1 MRMRR
6 SRTGI
11 AVCALAGVAGAGVWA
26 AGAAGGATHESAVA
40 PKKAVP
46 DRLVRFGGCADLQ
59 RYASRRSLALADR
72 WGIGPYPVRW
82 VAGGPMYREVMPV
95 APTPARGAPVPTA
108 APAMDARAGGQSGTG
123 GPDHSG
129 TNVQEAGVDEPDLAL
144 ADGSSIITVAGDQL
158 RAFSAGDTPK
168 QIGSL
173 TLKGVPSDAQ
183 LLRVGD
189 RVLVMSSSWG
199 TGGFAPAADMAM
211 TRAYM
216 PGQERT
222 VVRLVDVS
230 DPTAPRLLQS
240 LTVDGSLVGA
250 RRPDGGAV
258 RLVVRST
265 PDPIPM
271 YGPGGPAE
279 LTQKQATER
288 NRRAIRRAPVRTWL
302 PSMTIRTGSKSVRRT
317 AVGCRDMARST
328 QFAGLGTLTV
338 LTIDPAKGLDPVDRD
353 AVMTDAQLIY
363 GSARSLYVTTP
374 RYVNPS
380 QTDPSKVPDGLRT
393 QIHRFDI
400 SAPDA
405 TGYASSGDVPGFV
418 LNQFSLSEQDGVL
431 RVAST
436 SEPSWVGDQQ
446 TPTESYVTTLREDGR
461 KLVIA
466 GRLGGLGRTERIYGV
481 RFVGDM
487 GYVVTFR
494 QMDPLYVVDLSDPAH
509 PVQRGEL
516 KIPGYSA
523 YLHPVGPGLLL
534 GVGQDADDQ
543 GRAKGTQ
550 VSLFDVSNPANPRR
564 VQNVVIPEGWSEVES
579 DHHAFLY
586 WAPTGLAVVPVSTFD
601 GTQARSAAVGL
612 LVKRDGI
619 TRVRALQQPEVD
631 GQAPAVRRTLV
642 VGDRLFTV
650 SDRGV
655 QAARLDNLSPLGFTA
670 YP

>member
-11 AVCALAGVAGAGVWA
+11 ALCALAGVTGAGVWA
-26 AGAAGGATHESAVA
+26 AATAGGASHEAAAA
-40 PKKAVP
+40 PRKATP
-46 DRLVRFGGCADLQ
+46 DRLVRFGGCVDLQ

-82 VAGGPMYREVMPV
+82 VGGGPMFREVMPMG
-95 APTPARGAPVPTA
+95 PTPTGAMPAPTA
-108 APAMDARAGGQSGTG
+108 APAPDVSARTPGTG
-123 GPDHSG
+123 GADHSG

-144 ADGSSIITVAGDQL
+144 ADAKHIITVAGGAL
-158 RAFSAGDTPK
+158 RVFDTGDTPR
-168 QIGSL
+168 QVGSL
-173 TLKGVPSDAQ
+173 ALTGLSSDAQ
-183 LLRVGD
+183 MLRVGD
-189 RVLVMSSSWG
+189 RVMIMSSGWG
-199 TGGFAPAADMAM
+199 GGVATPAADVVSP
-211 TRAYM
+211 RVAYM
-216 PGQERT
+216 PGQETT

-230 DPTAPRLLQS
+230 DPAAPRLVQTLS
-240 LTVDGSLVGA
+240 VDGALVGA
-250 RRPDGGAV
+250 RRPGAGAV
-258 RLVVRST
+258 RLVVRSV

-271 YGPGGPAE
+271 YGPGGSAD
-279 LTQKQATER
+279 LTRRQATER
-288 NRRAIRRAPVRTWL
+288 NRRAIRRAPARTWL
-302 PSMTIRTGSKSVRRT
+302 PAMTIRTGSKSVRRT
-317 AVGCRDMARST
+317 AVGCRDVARST

-338 LTIDPAKGLDPVDRD
+338 LTIDPARGLEPVDRD
-353 AVMTDAQLIY
+353 AVMTDAQTIY
-363 GSARSLYVTTP
+363 GSARSLYITTP

-380 QTDPSKVPDGLRT
+380 QSDPAKVPDGLRT

-400 SAPDA
+400 SAPGE
-405 TGYASSGDVPGFV
+405 TGYSSSGDVPGFV
-418 LNQFSLSEQDGVL
+418 LNQFSLSEKDGVL

-436 SEPSWVGDQQ
+436 SEPSWVGDQR
-446 TPTESYVTTLREDGR
+446 TETESYVTTLREEGR
-461 KLVIA
+461 KLVTV
-466 GRLGGLGRTERIYGV
+466 GRLGGLGRNERIYGV
-481 RFVGDM
+481 RFIGDM

-494 QMDPLYVVDLSDPAH
+494 QMDPLHVIDVSNPAA

-550 VSLFDVSNPANPRR
+550 VSLFDVSNPAAPRR

-586 WAPTGLAVVPVSTFD
+586 WEPTGLAVVPVSTYD
-601 GTQARSAAVGL
+601 GAQARSGAVGM
-612 LVKRDGI
+612 LVRPDGI
-619 TRVRALQQPEVD
+619 TRVRTVEQPAVD
-631 GQAPAVRRTLV
+631 GQAPTIRRTLV
-642 VGDRLFTV
+642 VGDRVFTV

-655 QAARLDNLSPLGFTA
+655 QAARLDNLSPLGFTP